1 MDTMFSVKTAPRKRT
16 KRARRKVA
24 KKPDP
29 NQTSLTTRKT
39 RAQEESIERAQAQ
52 IDELRRM
59 GEIVKGLLTNQNSVV
74 LTALTVERY
83 GNSRLDGPWWF
94 LLLGLH
100 HAEDFEDAPNDEEYE
115 FGSYW
120 RDGHHKDSERYVL
133 DRARWVKPFVE
144 EELKAA
150 EEWIQ
155 RLEQPH
161 W

>member
-1 MDTMFSVKTAPRKRT
+1 MVEIID
-16 KRARRKVA
+16 
-24 KKPDP
+24 
-29 NQTSLTTRKT
+29 SLL
-39 RAQEESIERAQAQ
+39 A
-52 IDELRRM
+52 
-59 GEIVKGLLTNQNSVV
+59 NPNSVV
-74 LTALTVERY
+74 LTALSLERY

-100 HAEDFEDAPNDEEYE
+100 HAEDFENAPNDEEYE

-133 DRARWVKPFVE
+133 DRARWAKPFVE

>member
-1 MDTMFSVKTAPRKRT
+1 MFSEKTAPRKRT
-16 KRARRKVA
+16 RRKIT

-59 GEIVKGLLTNQNSVV
+59 GEIVDSLLANPDSVV
-74 LTALTVERY
+74 LTALGLERY
-83 GNSRLDGPWWF
+83 GNARLDGPWWF

-120 RDGHHKDSERYVL
+120 KNGHHKDSERYVL

-144 EELKAA
+144 DELKAA